1 MKDKGHLLRERED
14 TDSKNETERFSFC
27 ATFMANGVNL
37 EVSFCRILY
46 LTQQASLD
54 DKGLNWNC
62 AAEMRNAKTQY
73 RSANLEL
80 IEERSFSKKRFNVL
94 CLLFSRSC
102 WISKLFTDEGWYFTS
117 LASGGIWDDRRAKC
131 IVKFFLE
138 FWKRVLHVLKFRF
151 WVLFICYKTLVM
163 PPPPPSLLLVLK
175 APKVK
180 VELSIWCNDC
190 KLL

>member
-1 MKDKGHLLRERED
+1 MCDSFCILGQFCGYNTMEVNKAIIRNSMEAKGHLLRERED
-14 TDSKNETERFSFC
+14 TDSKNETE
-27 ATFMANGVNL
+27 TFFILCNIQVQRNL

-54 DKGLNWNC
+54 DKRLELKLRRRNENC
-62 AAEMRNAKTQY
+62 KNTIQY

-80 IEERSFSKKRFNVL
+80 IEERSFSKKRFKVL

-131 IVKFFLE
+131 NVKFFLA
-138 FWKRVLHVLKFRF
+138 FWKRVLNGLNFVLSPF
-151 WVLFICYKTLVM
+151 Y
-163 PPPPPSLLLVLK
+163 LLQK
-175 APKVK
+175 R
-180 VELSIWCNDC
+180 N
-190 KLL
+190 